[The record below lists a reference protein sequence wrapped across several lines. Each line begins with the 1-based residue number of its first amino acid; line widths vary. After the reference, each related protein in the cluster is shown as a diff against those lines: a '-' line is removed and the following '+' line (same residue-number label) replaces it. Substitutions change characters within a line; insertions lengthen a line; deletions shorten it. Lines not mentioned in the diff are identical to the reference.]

1 MAELV
6 DARDLKS
13 LGGPPPCRFKS
24 GPRHHPIEG
33 GWGIRPPP
41 PVYNKNN
48 DWDVAVFFSEPPEKL
63 SLWPAFEIEA
73 ELSRGVGE
81 TVQVI
86 VLNTELSPV
95 FGFEILKHGIL
106 LLDRDEDLRID
117 FENRILRQ
125 YYDWQYFLKR
135 QIEAERDSTNI

>member
-1 MAELV
+1 V
-6 DARDLKS
+6 KRGLKQ
-13 LGGPPPCRFKS
+13 L
-24 GPRHHPIEG
+24 I
-33 GWGIRPPP
+33 GIL
-41 PVYNKNN
+41 NKRSDVAFAYLFGSRANGYTHKN
-48 DWDVAVFFSEPPEKL
+48 SDWDVAVFFSEPLKKL
-63 SLWPAFEIEA
+63 SLWPAFELEA

-86 VLNTELSPV
+86 VLNNELSPV

-106 LLDRDEDLRID
+106 LIDRDENLRID

-135 QIEAERDSTNI
+135 QMEAERDSTNI

>member
-1 MAELV
+1 
-6 DARDLKS
+6 
-13 LGGPPPCRFKS
+13 
-24 GPRHHPIEG
+24 
-33 GWGIRPPP
+33 
-41 PVYNKNN
+41 
-48 DWDVAVFFSEPPEKL
+48 
-63 SLWPAFEIEA
+63 
-73 ELSRGVGE
+73 
-81 TVQVI
+81 VQVI

>member
-1 MAELV
+1 MKVITVKRGLNQ
-6 DARDLKS
+6 LKEILKKRS
-13 LGGPPPCRFKS
+13 DVAFAYLFGSRTKG
-24 GPRHHPIEG
+24 
-33 GWGIRPPP
+33 
-41 PVYNKNN
+41 YTDKNS
-48 DWDVAVFFSEPPEKL
+48 DWNVAVFFSEPPEKL
-63 SLWPAFEIEA
+63 GLWQAFELEA

-106 LLDRDEDLRID
+106 LLDRDENLRID

-135 QIEAERDSTNI
+135 QIESERESRNTRL